1 MTDQFRPVVNN
12 TLSSSLGGWGRRA
25 GKRRQN
31 GVSLINVGY
40 LIPVSPARENSTS
53 VGATPAIFSTKTTP
67 KPVVALYAFT
77 K

>member
-1 MTDQFRPVVNN
+1 MTDKFRPVVNN
-12 TLSSSLGGWGRRA
+12 TLSSSLGGCGTKSWETEA
-25 GKRRQN
+25 KW
-31 GVSLINVGY
+31 SLINVGY
-40 LIPVSPARENSTS
+40 LTLVSPARENSTS